1 MASLKLLFVLLLQL
15 VFVLALPADNDH
27 VELVNPLDNSKL
39 STTPA
44 LLVHMGT
51 DGAAAPGAFA
61 EGASPGGAAAL
72 GGCTNALC
80 AQICRALGWGGGYCL
95 SSTDCLCYR

>member
-15 VFVLALPADNDH
+15 VFVLALPADNNH
-27 VELVNPLDNSKL
+27 VEIVNPLDNSKL

-44 LLVHMGT
+44 LLVHMGA
-51 DGAAAPGAFA
+51 DGAAPGAFA
-61 EGASPGGAAAL
+61 EGAAAL